1 VNLLSDEHPLLIFV
15 GAGGVGKTTLAA
27 AVGVV
32 SARAGRDTLVMTFDP
47 SLRLK
52 DALGVDQEAKE
63 HPVRV
68 DLEATGELHASLLDA
83 RRTFDRLIERYA
95 PDSEARN
102 RVLGNRFYQHLSGGL
117 GGILE
122 YMAVERLFEV
132 ATAGRY
138 RQVVLDTPPT
148 RQALDFL
155 EAPARIVGFLD
166 SGALRVALRPW
177 FDEQGRLKAT
187 SRLGSLGRRA
197 ERFLD
202 EVVGLD
208 LLRDMA
214 EFFQAF
220 SPLYE
225 GFRERA
231 SQVEELLRSPKT
243 RFVLVAG
250 PGEERIPDTL
260 FFARRLQQAGYH
272 LGPIVVNRVH
282 PEPEEPRLL
291 APLAPMASPAPSAPG
306 DQPTAKPR
314 RRRSAAAVA
323 VSDSVSVST
332 AAVAGA
338 TSGAQPGAT
347 PGATSRAPVAG
358 LVDGLQLLAWLGKRD
373 RRGLVELARLLSDDQ
388 VLVDLP
394 LRPEEPTDLPSLA
407 DLGADLEDRL
417 ADWRRSLRRET

>member
-1 VNLLSDEHPLLIFV
+1 VRLISDVNPLLVFV

-27 AVGVV
+27 AAAIA

-52 DALGVDQEAKE
+52 DALGVGEEAKDRE
-63 HPVRV
+63 VRV
-68 DLEATGELHASLLDA
+68 DLEATGELRASLLDA

-95 PDSEARN
+95 PDAESRR
-102 RVLGNRFYQHLSGGL
+102 RVLDNRFYQHLSGSL

-132 ATAGRY
+132 AAAGRY

-155 EAPARIVGFLD
+155 EAPSRIVGFLD
-166 SGALRVALRPW
+166 SGALKVALRPW

-187 SRLGSLGRRA
+187 SGLGGLGRRA

-220 SPLYE
+220 SPLYA

-231 SQVEELLRSPKT
+231 TQVEELLRSPRT
-243 RFVLVAG
+243 VFALVAG

-272 LGPIVVNRVH
+272 LGPIIVNRVH
-282 PEPEEPRLL
+282 PDPDGPPRL
-291 APLAPMASPAPSAPG
+291 ASPGSPAP
-306 DQPTAKPR
+306 
-314 RRRSAAAVA
+314 V
-323 VSDSVSVST
+323 
-332 AAVAGA
+332 VAG
-338 TSGAQPGAT
+338 Q
-347 PGATSRAPVAG
+347 
-358 LVDGLQLLAWLGKRD
+358 VDGLQLLAWLGERD
-373 RRGLVELARLLSDDQ
+373 RHGLVQLAQLLSDEQ
-388 VLVDLP
+388 PLVDLP
-394 LRPEEPTDLPSLA
+394 LRAEEPTDLPSLA
-407 DLGADLEDRL
+407 DLGADLDDRL
-417 ADWRRSLRRET
+417 EDWQRYLRRAL